1 MPEPTTPRGRPQN
14 NELTRLILTTTLK
27 ALATDGYH
35 GTSTQ
40 QIAQTAG
47 TSKQAL
53 YRRWPNKAGLAL
65 EALRYGFRQVPP
77 IYPGMSSFHND
88 LQDATSGILNAL
100 HDTPLGTA
108 WLALLS
114 EPSLVEELS
123 LIEGEQRTHFRQVFV
138 YWNTTATME
147 TSIDQLLGFVFF
159 TSLVRRRKP
168 ALREITELIQSI
180 TSRS

>member
-14 NELTRLILTTTLK
+14 RELTRQILTTTLN
-27 ALATDGYH
+27 ALAAGGYH

-40 QIAQTAG
+40 QIADAAG

-53 YRRWPNKAGLAL
+53 YRRWKNKAALAL

-77 IYPGMSSFHND
+77 SYPGMSSFHND
-88 LQDATSGILNAL
+88 LLEATSGILNAL

-108 WLALLS
+108 WLSLLS
-114 EPSLVEELS
+114 EPSLAEELS
-123 LIEGEQRTHFRQVFV
+123 LIEGEQRTHFRQIFV

-168 ALREITELIQSI
+168 ALREITELIQNI